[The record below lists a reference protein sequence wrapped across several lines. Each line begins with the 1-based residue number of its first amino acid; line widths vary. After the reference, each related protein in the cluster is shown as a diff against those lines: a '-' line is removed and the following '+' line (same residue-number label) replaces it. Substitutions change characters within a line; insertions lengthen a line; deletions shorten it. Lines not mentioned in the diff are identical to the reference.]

1 MSTKIKI
8 VIADDHVL
16 IAETWATLINLDPAY
31 QVIKVYDNTQSLLD
45 EVADLQ
51 PQIVILDINI
61 APISGLDAVKVIREK
76 SPNSRTIGVSMHNQP
91 SFAKRMISNGAMGYV
106 TKNSTKDEMYK
117 AINEVMEGKIYIC
130 AEIKNRITQ
139 NILLEDDESARLNSL
154 TDREIDI
161 IKLLKEGCTN
171 EEIAKKLFL
180 SPRTVDTH
188 RAKILKKL
196 QLKNSLSLIKL
207 INERFPD
214 L

>member
-16 IAETWATLINLDPAY
+16 IAETWATLINLEPAY
-31 QVIKVYDNTQSLLD
+31 QVLKVYDNTQSLLD

-51 PQIVILDINI
+51 PEIVILDINI
-61 APISGLDAVKVIREK
+61 SPISGLDAVKLIREK
-76 SPNSRTIGVSMHNQP
+76 SPASRTIGVSMHNQP

-117 AINEVMEGKIYIC
+117 AINEVMEGRTYIC
-130 AEIKNRITQ
+130 TEIKNRITQ

-161 IKLLKEGCTN
+161 IKLLKEGCTT
-171 EEIAKKLFL
+171 EEIAEKLFL

>member
-1 MSTKIKI
+1 MADKIKI

-16 IAETWATLINLDPAY
+16 IAETWATLINLDPAF

-45 EVADLQ
+45 EVSDLA
-51 PQIVILDINI
+51 PHIVILDINI
-61 APISGLDAVKVIREK
+61 TPISGLDAVKLIREK
-76 SPNSRTIGVSMHNQP
+76 SPSSRTIGVSMHNQP

-117 AINEVMEGKIYIC
+117 AIQEVMDGRTYIC

-161 IKLLKEGCTN
+161 IKLLKEGCTT
-171 EEIAKKLFL
+171 EEIAEKLFL

-196 QLKNSLSLIKL
+196 KLKNSLSLIKL

>member
-31 QVIKVYDNTQSLLD
+31 QVIKVYDNTQTLLD

-61 APISGLDAVKVIREK
+61 LPISGLDAVKMIREK

-91 SFAKRMISNGAMGYV
+91 SFAKRIISNGAMGYV

-117 AINEVMEGKIYIC
+117 AINEVMEGKTYIC

-139 NILLEDDESARLNSL
+139 NILMEDDESARLNSL

-161 IKLLKEGCTN
+161 IKLLKEGCTT
-171 EEIAKKLFL
+171 EEIAEKLFL

-188 RAKILKKL
+188 RAKILKIL

>member
-31 QVIKVYDNTQSLLD
+31 EVVKVYDNTQSLLD

-61 APISGLDAVKVIREK
+61 LPISGLDAVKMIREK

-117 AINEVMEGKIYIC
+117 AINEVMEGKTYIC

-139 NILLEDDESARLNSL
+139 NILMEDDESARLNSL

-161 IKLLKEGCTN
+161 IKLLKEGCTT
-171 EEIAKKLFL
+171 EEIAEKLFL

>member
-1 MSTKIKI
+1 MLDKIKI

-16 IAETWATLINLDPAY
+16 IAETWATLINLDPSF
-31 QVIKVYDNTQSLLD
+31 QVIKVYDNTQSLIE
-45 EVADLQ
+45 EVAELQ

-61 APISGLDAVKVIREK
+61 MPISGLDAVKIIRER

-117 AINEVMEGKIYIC
+117 AIYEVMEGKTYIC

-139 NILLEDDESARLNSL
+139 NVLLEDDESARLNSL

-161 IKLLKEGCTN
+161 IKLRQRIGYVSQE
-171 EEIAKKLFL
+171 
-180 SPRTVDTH
+180 
-188 RAKILKKL
+188 
-196 QLKNSLSLIKL
+196 LSLLHAPLRENICL
-207 INERFPD
+207 GDDSLTEEDIETHVRRQPRP
-214 L
+214 

>member
-76 SPNSRTIGVSMHNQP
+76 SPNSRTIGISMHNQP

-161 IKLLKEGCTN
+161 IKLLKEGCTT

>member
-1 MSTKIKI
+1 MLDKIKI

-16 IAETWATLINLDPAY
+16 IAETWATLINLDPSF
-31 QVIKVYDNTQSLLD
+31 QVIKVYDNTQSLIE
-45 EVADLQ
+45 EVAELQ

-61 APISGLDAVKVIREK
+61 MPISGLDAVKIIRER

-117 AINEVMEGKIYIC
+117 AIYEVMEGKTYIC

-139 NILLEDDESARLNSL
+139 NVLLEEDESARLNSL

-161 IKLLKEGCTN
+161 IKLLKEGCTTD
-171 EEIAKKLFL
+171 EIAEKLFL

>member
-31 QVIKVYDNTQSLLD
+31 QVIKVYDNTQTLLD

-61 APISGLDAVKVIREK
+61 LPISGLDAVKMIREK

-117 AINEVMEGKIYIC
+117 AINEVMEGKTYIC

-139 NILLEDDESARLNSL
+139 NILMEDDESARLNSL

-161 IKLLKEGCTN
+161 IKFLKEGCTT
-171 EEIAKKLFL
+171 EEIAEKLFL

>member
-31 QVIKVYDNTQSLLD
+31 EVVKVYDNTQSLLD

-61 APISGLDAVKVIREK
+61 LPISGLDAVKMIREK

-91 SFAKRMISNGAMGYV
+91 SFAKRIISNGAMGYV

-117 AINEVMEGKIYIC
+117 AINEVMEGKTYIC

-139 NILLEDDESARLNSL
+139 NILMEDDESARLNSL

-161 IKLLKEGCTN
+161 IKLLKEGCTT
-171 EEIAKKLFL
+171 EEIAEKLFL

>member
-154 TDREIDI
+154 TDRELDI

>member
-1 MSTKIKI
+1 MSNKIKI

-16 IAETWATLINLDPAY
+16 IAETWATLINLDPSY

-51 PQIVILDINI
+51 PQVVILDINI
-61 APISGLDAVKVIREK
+61 APISGLDAVKLIREK
-76 SPNSRTIGVSMHNQP
+76 SPSSRTIGVSMHNQP

-117 AINEVMEGKIYIC
+117 AINEVMEGKTYIC
-130 AEIKNRITQ
+130 TEIKNRITQ
-139 NILLEDDESARLNSL
+139 NILMEDDESARLNSL

-161 IKLLKEGCTN
+161 IKLLKEGCTT
-171 EEIAKKLFL
+171 EEIAEKLFL

>member
-1 MSTKIKI
+1 MSDKIKI

-16 IAETWATLINLDPAY
+16 IAETWATLINLDPAF

-45 EVADLQ
+45 EVSDLA

-61 APISGLDAVKVIREK
+61 NPISGLDAVKLIRER

-117 AINEVMEGKIYIC
+117 AIQEVMEGRVYIC

-139 NILLEDDESARLNSL
+139 NILMEDEESARLNSL

-161 IKLLKEGCTN
+161 IKLLKEGCTT
-171 EEIAKKLFL
+171 EEIAEKLFL

>member
-1 MSTKIKI
+1 MTDKITI

-16 IAETWATLINLDPAY
+16 IAETWATLINLDPAFR
-31 QVIKVYDNTQSLLD
+31 VIKVYDNTQSLLD
-45 EVADLQ
+45 EVAELE

-61 APISGLDAVKVIREK
+61 LPISGLDAVKMIREL

-91 SFAKRMISNGAMGYV
+91 AFAKRMISNGAMGYV
-106 TKNSTKDEMYK
+106 TKNSSKDEMYR
-117 AINEVMEGKIYIC
+117 AIREVMEGKTYIC

-161 IKLLKEGCTN
+161 IKLLKNGCTT
-171 EEIAKKLFL
+171 EEMAEKLFL
-180 SPRTVDTH
+180 SPRTIDTH

>member
-1 MSTKIKI
+1 MTDKIKI

-16 IAETWATLINLDPAY
+16 IAETWATLINLDPAFR
-31 QVIKVYDNTQSLLD
+31 VIKVYDNTQSLLD
-45 EVADLQ
+45 EVAELE
-51 PQIVILDINI
+51 PHIVILDINI
-61 APISGLDAVKVIREK
+61 LPISGLDAVKMIREL

-91 SFAKRMISNGAMGYV
+91 AFAKRMISNGAMGYV
-106 TKNSTKDEMYK
+106 TKNSSKDEMYS
-117 AINEVMEGKIYIC
+117 AIREVMEGKTYIC

-161 IKLLKEGCTN
+161 IKLLKNGCTT
-171 EEIAKKLFL
+171 EEMAEKLFL

>member
-31 QVIKVYDNTQSLLD
+31 QVIKVYDNTQTLLD

-61 APISGLDAVKVIREK
+61 LPISGLDAVKMIREK

-91 SFAKRMISNGAMGYV
+91 SFAKRIISNGAMGYV

-117 AINEVMEGKIYIC
+117 AINEVMEGKTYIC

-139 NILLEDDESARLNSL
+139 NILMDDDESARLNSL
-154 TDREIDI
+154 THRDIDI
-161 IKLLKEGCTN
+161 IKLLKEGCTT
-171 EEIAKKLFL
+171 EEIAEKLFL

>member
-1 MSTKIKI
+1 MSNKIKI

-51 PQIVILDINI
+51 PQVVILDINI
-61 APISGLDAVKVIREK
+61 APISGLEAVKLIREK
-76 SPNSRTIGVSMHNQP
+76 SPASRTIGVSMHNQP

-117 AINEVMEGKIYIC
+117 AINEVMEGKTYIC
-130 AEIKNRITQ
+130 TEIKNRITQ
-139 NILLEDDESARLNSL
+139 NILMEDDESARLNSL

-161 IKLLKEGCTN
+161 IKLLKEGCTT
-171 EEIAKKLFL
+171 EEIAEKLFL

>member
-45 EVADLQ
+45 EIAELQ
-51 PQIVILDINI
+51 PEVVILDINI
-61 APISGLDAVKVIREK
+61 SPISGLDAVKHIREK
-76 SPNSRTIGVSMHNQP
+76 SPSSRTIGVSMHNQP

-117 AINEVMEGKIYIC
+117 AIDEVMQGRTYIC

-139 NILLEDDESARLNSL
+139 NILMEDDESARLNSL

-161 IKLLKEGCTN
+161 IKLLKEGCTT
-171 EEIAKKLFL
+171 EEIAEKLFL

>member
-31 QVIKVYDNTQSLLD
+31 EVVKVYDNTQSLLD

-61 APISGLDAVKVIREK
+61 LPISGLDAVKMIREK

-91 SFAKRMISNGAMGYV
+91 AFAKRMISNGAMGYV

-117 AINEVMEGKIYIC
+117 AINEVMEGKTYIC

-139 NILLEDDESARLNSL
+139 NILLEDDESGRLNSL

-161 IKLLKEGCTN
+161 IKLLKEGCTT
-171 EEIAKKLFL
+171 EEIAEKLFL

>member
-1 MSTKIKI
+1 MSNKIKI

-61 APISGLDAVKVIREK
+61 APISGLDAVKLIREK
-76 SPNSRTIGVSMHNQP
+76 SPSSRTIGVSMHNQP

-117 AINEVMEGKIYIC
+117 AINEVMEGKTYIC
-130 AEIKNRITQ
+130 TEIKNRITQ
-139 NILLEDDESARLNSL
+139 NILMEDDESARLNSL

-161 IKLLKEGCTN
+161 IKLLKEGCTT
-171 EEIAKKLFL
+171 EEIAEKLFL

>member
-31 QVIKVYDNTQSLLD
+31 EVVKVYDNTQSLLD

-61 APISGLDAVKVIREK
+61 APISGLDAVKLIREK
-76 SPNSRTIGVSMHNQP
+76 SPNSLTIGVSMHNQP
-91 SFAKRMISNGAMGYV
+91 AFAKRMISNGAMGYV

-117 AINEVMEGKIYIC
+117 AINEVMEGKTYIC

-161 IKLLKEGCTN
+161 IKLMKEGCTT
-171 EEIAKKLFL
+171 EEIAEKLFL

>member
-31 QVIKVYDNTQSLLD
+31 QVIKVYDNTQTLLD

-61 APISGLDAVKVIREK
+61 LPISGLDAVKMIREK

-91 SFAKRMISNGAMGYV
+91 SFAKRIISNGAMGYV

-117 AINEVMEGKIYIC
+117 AINEVMEGKTYIC

-139 NILLEDDESARLNSL
+139 NILMEDDESARLNSL

-161 IKLLKEGCTN
+161 IKLLKEGCTT
-171 EEIAKKLFL
+171 EEIAEKLFL

>member
-1 MSTKIKI
+1 M
-8 VIADDHVL
+8 
-16 IAETWATLINLDPAY
+16 
-31 QVIKVYDNTQSLLD
+31 
-45 EVADLQ
+45 
-51 PQIVILDINI
+51 
-61 APISGLDAVKVIREK
+61 IREK

-91 SFAKRMISNGAMGYV
+91 AFAKRMISNGAMGYV

-117 AINEVMEGKIYIC
+117 AINEVMEGKTYIC

-139 NILLEDDESARLNSL
+139 NILLEDDESGRLNSL

-161 IKLLKEGCTN
+161 IKLLKEGCTT
-171 EEIAKKLFL
+171 EEIAEKLFL

>member
-1 MSTKIKI
+1 
-8 VIADDHVL
+8 
-16 IAETWATLINLDPAY
+16 
-31 QVIKVYDNTQSLLD
+31 
-45 EVADLQ
+45 
-51 PQIVILDINI
+51 
-61 APISGLDAVKVIREK
+61 
-76 SPNSRTIGVSMHNQP
+76 
-91 SFAKRMISNGAMGYV
+91 
-106 TKNSTKDEMYK
+106 MYK
-117 AINEVMEGKIYIC
+117 AINEVMEGKTYIC

-139 NILLEDDESARLNSL
+139 NILMEDDESARLNSL

-161 IKLLKEGCTN
+161 IKLLKEGCTTD
-171 EEIAKKLFL
+171 EIAEKLFL

>member
-31 QVIKVYDNTQSLLD
+31 QVIKVYDNTQTLLD
-45 EVADLQ
+45 EVAELQ
-51 PQIVILDINI
+51 PHVVILDINI
-61 APISGLDAVKVIREK
+61 APISGLDAVKLIREK
-76 SPNSRTIGVSMHNQP
+76 SPSSRTIGVSMHNQP

-117 AINEVMEGKIYIC
+117 AINEVMEGKTYIC

-139 NILLEDDESARLNSL
+139 NILMEDDESARLNSL

-161 IKLLKEGCTN
+161 IKLLKEGCTTD
-171 EEIAKKLFL
+171 EIAEKLFL

>member
-76 SPNSRTIGVSMHNQP
+76 SPNSRTIGVSMHNKP

-161 IKLLKEGCTN
+161 IKLLKEGCTT

>member
-130 AEIKNRITQ
+130 AEI
-139 NILLEDDESARLNSL
+139 
-154 TDREIDI
+154 
-161 IKLLKEGCTN
+161 
-171 EEIAKKLFL
+171 
-180 SPRTVDTH
+180 TH
-188 RAKILKKL
+188 RPGD
-196 QLKNSLSLIKL
+196 
-207 INERFPD
+207 RYH
-214 L
+214 

>member
-31 QVIKVYDNTQSLLD
+31 HVIKVYDNTQTLLD

-61 APISGLDAVKVIREK
+61 LPISGLDAVKMIREK

-91 SFAKRMISNGAMGYV
+91 SFAKRIISNGAMGYV

-117 AINEVMEGKIYIC
+117 AINEVMEGKTYIC

-139 NILLEDDESARLNSL
+139 NILMEDDESARLNSL

-161 IKLLKEGCTN
+161 IKLLKEGCTT
-171 EEIAKKLFL
+171 EEIAEKLFL

>member
-31 QVIKVYDNTQSLLD
+31 QVIKVYDNTQTLLD

-61 APISGLDAVKVIREK
+61 LPISGLDAVKMIREK

-91 SFAKRMISNGAMGYV
+91 SFAKRIISNGAMGYV

-117 AINEVMEGKIYIC
+117 AINEVMEGKTYIC

-139 NILLEDDESARLNSL
+139 NILMEDDESARPNSL

-161 IKLLKEGCTN
+161 IKLLKEGCTT
-171 EEIAKKLFL
+171 EEIAEKLFL